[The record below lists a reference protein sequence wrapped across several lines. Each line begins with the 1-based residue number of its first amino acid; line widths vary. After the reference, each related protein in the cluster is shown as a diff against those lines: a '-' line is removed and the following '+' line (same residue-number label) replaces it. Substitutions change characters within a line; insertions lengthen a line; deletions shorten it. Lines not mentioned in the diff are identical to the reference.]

1 MTWRASRYAVAL
13 VAIVLTLVARAEPPP
28 PPASVEEAC
37 GAGPVE
43 EVDRPAY
50 DSCVL
55 AWVAHRLDAL
65 TPGAEFVEA
74 LPVLGVFIVGGLG
87 FRIGLA
93 F

>member
-1 MTWRASRYAVAL
+1 MTWRASRYALAV
-13 VAIVLTLVARAEPPP
+13 VAIALGLVARAAPP
-28 PPASVEEAC
+28 PPASVVEAC

-55 AWVAHRLDAL
+55 AYVATRLDAL
-65 TPGAEFVEA
+65 TPGAEFLEA
-74 LPVLGVFIVGGLG
+74 LPYVAVFMVGGLG
-87 FRIGLA
+87 FRIGLG

>member
-1 MTWRASRYAVAL
+1 MVAVAL
-13 VAIVLTLVARAEPPP
+13 SLVARAEPPP
-28 PPASVEEAC
+28 PPASVVEAC

-43 EVDRPAY
+43 EADRPAY

-55 AWVAHRLDAL
+55 THVARRLDAL

-74 LPVLGVFIVGGLG
+74 LPYLAVFMVGGLG
-87 FRIGLA
+87 FRIGLG